1 MHTCY
6 SMQIISSDQC
16 ITQVASGRT
25 IEEIL
30 LELGV
35 NPVDVL
41 ILWNGTIIPEDTRA
55 SDEMSIRLIRI
66 SHGG

>member
-1 MHTCY
+1 M
-6 SMQIISSDQC
+6 SMQIILSPDQYL
-16 ITQVASGRT
+16 TQPAAGRT

-41 ILWNGTIIPEDTRA
+41 VSWNDTIIPENMRA
-55 SDEMSIRLIRI
+55 SDDMTIRLIRI

>member
-1 MHTCY
+1 VY
-6 SMQIISSDQC
+6 ISMQIILSPEQC
-16 ITQVASGRT
+16 ITKAASGRT

-41 ILWNGTIIPEDTRA
+41 ISWNGTIIPEDTRA
-55 SDEMSIRLIRI
+55 SDEMNIRLIRI

>member
-1 MHTCY
+1 M
-6 SMQIISSDQC
+6 SMQIILSSDQC
-16 ITQVASGRT
+16 ITQEASGRT

-41 ILWNGTIIPEDTRA
+41 VSWNGKIIPEDTRA
-55 SDEMSIRLIRI
+55 SDGMTIRVIRI

>member
-1 MHTCY
+1 MSMH
-6 SMQIISSDQC
+6 IILAPDQC
-16 ITQVASGRT
+16 ITQPASGRT
-25 IEEIL
+25 IEQIL

-41 ILWNGTIIPEDTRA
+41 VSWNDAIIPEDMRA
-55 SDEMSIRLIRI
+55 SDEMTIRLIRI